1 MQAYYNVLTTLKAQL
16 EADEFVNTV
25 TQGDI
30 FDVDLNKQTL
40 FPLSHITVNDTRKK
54 KNVLEFSVTLLCMD
68 IVDKSKDETTD
79 IFRGNDNEQDVL
91 NTQLAVGLRLME
103 VLERGDFKQF
113 QMRGEPSFE
122 PFTERF
128 ENYMAG
134 WAVTFTVVV
143 PNTMLSCDAVVLPSA
158 CKEVNYLVEY
168 ANGTLIESGTIPSG
182 GSKTI
187 TVPDCPTIEDATWT
201 LKDADGN
208 VLNTGTIASGASA
221 DITAPSVTYTNTDAT
236 YSGSVLSGGALSIP
250 DSQINVNSVD
260 RGDVV
265 SVKTI
270 DVNLSDSGG
279 AVTPDSVTVTGNT
292 VDIVVPAPVIPT
304 PIGAQVPKTGSTV
317 SYVTGDD
324 GDLQRGREVDW
335 LTLPANNPYGDTDRF
350 KDELGGTAYANDIV
364 IDWSTYNGS
373 NTVLGY
379 YRIPLTTASWA
390 TQVGNCA
397 ALSVG
402 TFTSGW
408 AMANWDEFENIHSK
422 GTTLVAGRF
431 DALNYTPF
439 NINLGNYLWTSTSR
453 DASFAIAYLLNPFG
467 SFGVGLLNKTN
478 SYQSIAAREFTVTGT
493 TLT

>member
-168 ANGTLIESGTIPSG
+168 EDGTLIESGTIPSG

-208 VLNTGTIASGASA
+208 VLDTGTIASGSSA
-221 DITAPSVTYTNTDAT
+221 DITAPSSSVANSDST
-236 YSGSVLSGGALSIP
+236 YSTTVLSGGALSIP

-270 DVNLSDSGG
+270 DVNLSDSSG
-279 AVTPDSVTVTGNT
+279 AVTPDAVSLTGNT
-292 VDIVVPAPVIPT
+292 LAITLADSAPAAV
-304 PIGAQVPKTGSTV
+304 GATLPKTGQTT
-317 SYVTGDD
+317 SYATNDD
-324 GDLQRGREVDW
+324 GDLQAGR
-335 LTLPANNPYGDTDRF
+335 LTDSYTISVNNPFGNTNRYT
-350 KDELGGTAYANDIV
+350 DELGGQTYTNDIV
-364 IDWSTYNGS
+364 IDWSTYDTVTGA
-373 NTVLGY
+373 VLGY
-379 YRIPLTTASWA
+379 YRIAGGTDVWSDAVANAAA
-390 TQVGNCA
+390 T
-397 ALSVG
+397 SVG

-408 AMANWDEFENIHSK
+408 RLTNMNELHNLIKIGSLAVSGQGRAFNWSPINQ
-422 GTTLVAGRF
+422 GN
-431 DALNYTPF
+431 LNTRY
-439 NINLGNYLWTSTSR
+439 WTSTTLDQYTNQPYYFSNFFGGGGFS
-453 DASFAIAYLLNPFG
+453 ASSSYNWIACR
-467 SFGVGLLNKTN
+467 T
-478 SYQSIAAREFTVTGT
+478 FTVTGT

>member
-168 ANGTLIESGTIPSG
+168 EDGTPIESGTIPSG
-182 GSKTI
+182 GTKTV
-187 TVPDCPTIEDATWT
+187 TVPNCPTCDDATWT
-201 LKDADGN
+201 LRDESGTTIS
-208 VLNTGTIASGASA
+208 TGTIASGGTAN
-221 DITAPSVTYTNTDAT
+221 ITAPSASVNNSDST
-236 YSGSVLSGGALSIP
+236 YSTTVLSGGSLTLP
-250 DSQINVNSVD
+250 DSQVNVNSVD
-260 RGDVV
+260 SGDVV

-270 DVNLSDSGG
+270 DVNLSDSSG
-279 AVTPDSVTVTGNT
+279 AVTPDAVSLTGNT
-292 VDIVVPAPVIPT
+292 LAITLADSSPAPV
-304 PIGAQVPKTGSTV
+304 GATLPKTGQTT
-317 SYVTGDD
+317 SYATNDD
-324 GDLQRGREVDW
+324 GDIEAGRATDFF
-335 LTLPANNPYGDTDRF
+335 TLATNNPFGNTNRF
-350 KDELGGTAYANDIV
+350 TDELGGQTYTNNIV
-364 IDWSTYNGS
+364 IDWSTYDTVAG
-373 NTVLGY
+373 TVLGY
-379 YRIPLTTASWA
+379 YRTPLSGAIWA
-390 TQVGNCA
+390 TQISNCA
-397 ALSVG
+397 AVSIG
-402 TFTSGW
+402 TFTSDW
-408 AMANWDEFENIHSK
+408 RMWNFREMFNICK
-422 GTTLVAGRF
+422 GESNPNI
-431 DALNYTPF
+431 NYTPF
-439 NINLGNYLWTSTSR
+439 NINMGNYYWSSTSR
-453 DASFAIAYLLNPFG
+453 DATFAVALLTNGAG
-467 SFGVGLLNKTN
+467 SYASLLLNKAN
-478 SYQSIAAREFTVTGT
+478 SYQSIAVRNFTVTGT

>member
-16 EADEFVNTV
+16 EADEFVTTV

-30 FDVDLNKQTL
+30 FDIDLNKQTL
-40 FPLSHITVNDTRKK
+40 FPLSHITINDTRKK

-158 CKEVNYLVEY
+158 CKEASYLVEY

-182 GSKTI
+182 GTKTV
-187 TVPDCPTIEDATWT
+187 TVPNCPVVEDATWT

-208 VLNTGTIASGASA
+208 VLNTGTIPSGGTA
-221 DITAPSVTYTNTDAT
+221 DITAPSASVNNSDSSYTA
-236 YSGSVLSGGALSIP
+236 SVLSDGSLSLP
-250 DSQINVNSVD
+250 NSQINVNSVD
-260 RGDVV
+260 QGDVV

-270 DVNLSDSGG
+270 DVNLTDSSGT
-279 AVTPDSVTVTGNT
+279 VTPDSITLTGNT
-292 VDIVVPAPVIPT
+292 VAITLPDSNPAAV
-304 PIGAQVPKTGSTV
+304 GATLPKTGQTT
-317 SYVTGDD
+317 SYATNDD
-324 GDLQRGREVDW
+324 GDLQAGRATDAF
-335 LTLPANNPYGDTDRF
+335 TLGVNNPFSNTNRYTD
-350 KDELGGTAYANDIV
+350 EIGGQTYTNDIV
-364 IDWSTYNGS
+364 IDWMTYDVVAG
-373 NTVLGY
+373 TVLGY
-379 YRIPLTTASWA
+379 YRTAGGADIWSDAVSNAATT
-390 TQVGNCA
+390 
-397 ALSVG
+397 SVG

-408 AMANWDEFENIHSK
+408 RLTNMNEGMNLQK
-422 GTTLVAGRF
+422 AGFSRAF
-431 DALNYTPF
+431 SWSPF
-439 NINLGNYLWTSTSR
+439 NQPATNDRYWTSTTPIPGSGQPYFIQ
-453 DASFAIAYLLNPFG
+453 SQYGGGNVPTSQSYKWFACR
-467 SFGVGLLNKTN
+467 T
-478 SYQSIAAREFTVTGT
+478 FTVTGT
-493 TLT
+493 ILT

>member
-168 ANGTLIESGTIPSG
+168 EDGTLIESGTIPSG

-208 VLNTGTIASGASA
+208 VLDTGTIASGASA
-221 DITAPSVTYTNTDAT
+221 DITAPSSSVSNSDST
-236 YSGSVLSGGALSIP
+236 YSTTVLSDGSLTLP

-260 RGDVV
+260 SGDVV

-270 DVNLSDSGG
+270 DVNLSDSSGT
-279 AVTPDSVTVTGNT
+279 VTPDAVSLTGNT
-292 VDIVVPAPVIPT
+292 LAITIADSSPAA
-304 PIGAQVPKTGSTV
+304 IGATLPKTGQTT
-317 SYVTGDD
+317 SYATNDD
-324 GDLQRGREVDW
+324 GDLQAGR
-335 LTLPANNPYGDTDRF
+335 LTDAYTLSVNNPFGNTNRYTD
-350 KDELGGTAYANDIV
+350 EIGGQTYTNDIV
-364 IDWSTYNGS
+364 IDWMTHDTVAG
-373 NTVLGY
+373 TVLGY
-379 YRIPLTTASWA
+379 YRTALSAAIWA
-390 TQVGNCA
+390 TQVANAA
-397 ALSVG
+397 ALSIGSYTNGWRLVNMNEGFNLFKTG
-402 TFTSGW
+402 TGISRCFSW
-408 AMANWDEFENIHSK
+408 P
-422 GTTLVAGRF
+422 
-431 DALNYTPF
+431 PF
-439 NINLGNYLWTSTSR
+439 NQPATNDRYWTGTSPFSTQPFYIGAQFICGSVPNTQ
-453 DASFAIAYLLNPFG
+453 SYKGFACR
-467 SFGVGLLNKTN
+467 T
-478 SYQSIAAREFTVTGT
+478 FTVTGI